1 MKFLK
6 IFLIVIIFVNS
17 AVSLA
22 FANDETEDISPSPSK
37 PTLKMG
43 GNNTYSIEAGKSTEV
58 TIPIVNT
65 SADSAFDVLIQA
77 KASGDNSPITINF
90 KNNSNRVST
99 ILRGGSHNVT
109 MSIDIDKNA
118 TTGKYPITL
127 EYSFTGTDKQSFTS
141 SDTFYVKID
150 NGSVVPTVAL
160 NNLKVSKDNVILG
173 DSFDISGSLE
183 NVSGMEA
190 NNVNVEIIGLEEN
203 NMTVIGGTSNA
214 FFATMGTNTIQ
225 PISFKLATTS
235 LTKEGSNKI
244 TIKVTYN
251 DFSGKEY
258 TKEYFTYITA
268 SKTEGG
274 IGSNVDLKIT
284 SLIAPTGSF
293 NVGQTGN
300 FKLKVKNVSQSSAKN
315 VKVSAKVP
323 EGIVPMSSNIVF
335 IDELLPNQ
343 ERELTFSVS
352 ATSAATTQT
361 YPIGFSVEY
370 NNGAK
375 TTGTDG
381 TTSDTVVVEQYAG
394 FYVNNPNPKKEGEET
409 KTSVPKIIISRY
421 ESNPTIV
428 EAGKSFTLSMN
439 FKNTHESKTVKN
451 IKIYLTIQDQ
461 TEEKGNVF
469 APDNSSTTYFID
481 SIPPKQEVTHTFN
494 LFAVPDAKPRS
505 YTVNVNLEYEDEQAN
520 EYKSTELVGVN
531 VKQQA
536 NLELSEISKQDFGSV
551 GTPMNI
557 NFQLYNTGKVTL
569 SNLMIKLEGEGI
581 DTSTSTNFIG
591 NFESGATEYYD
602 GMFTPLEAGEKN
614 LKLIITYNDTDGK
627 EVEKIQEFKLNIE
640 EMVMPEDTGM
650 IDIPEEPEKKFP
662 FKIVG
667 IICGVLIVLGVG
679 IFIFV
684 KKAKA
689 KKELDFND

>member
-6 IFLIVIIFVNS
+6 LFLIAIIFFNS
-17 AVSLA
+17 TVFLA
-22 FANDETEDISPSPSK
+22 FANDTTEEIITSK
-37 PTLKMG
+37 PSLKMG

-65 SADSAFDVLIQA
+65 SGDTAFDVLIQA
-77 KASGDNSPITINF
+77 KSTGDNSPITVNF
-90 KNNSNRVST
+90 KNNSNRVT
-99 ILRGGSHNVT
+99 NILRGGSHNVT
-109 MSIDIDKNA
+109 ISIDIDKNA

-127 EYSFTGTDKQSFTS
+127 EYSFTGIDKQSFTN

-173 DSFDISGSLE
+173 DTFDIGGSLE

-190 NNVNVEIIGLEEN
+190 NNVNVEILGLEEN
-203 NMTVIGGTSNA
+203 NMTAIGGTSNV
-214 FFATMGTNTIQ
+214 FFATMSGNTRQ

-293 NVGQTGN
+293 NIDQIGN

-343 ERELTFSVS
+343 EKEVTFSVA
-352 ATSAATTQT
+352 ATSTATTQT

-370 NNGAK
+370 NNGSK
-375 TTGTDG
+375 TSGTDA
-381 TTSDTVVVEQYAG
+381 TSSNTIVIEQYAG
-394 FYVNNPNPKKEGEET
+394 FYVNNPNPKKEGEGT

-439 FKNTHESKTVKN
+439 FKNTHEIKTVKN
-451 IKIYLTIQDQ
+451 IKIYLTVQDQ

-536 NLELSEISKQDFGSV
+536 NLELSEISKEDFGNV

-602 GMFTPLEAGEKN
+602 GMFTPLEPGEKI

-627 EVEKIQEFKLNIE
+627 EVEKIEEFNLNIE
-640 EMVMPEDTGM
+640 ETFMPEDTDM
-650 IDIPEEPEKKFP
+650 VDIPVEPDKKFP
-662 FKIVG
+662 IKTIV
-667 IICGVLIVLGVG
+667 GVLIVLGIG

>member
-6 IFLIVIIFVNS
+6 LFLIAIIFLNS
-17 AVSLA
+17 TVFLA
-22 FANDETEDISPSPSK
+22 FANDTTEEIITSK
-37 PTLKMG
+37 PSLKMG

-65 SADSAFDVLIQA
+65 SGDTAFDVLIQA
-77 KASGDNSPITINF
+77 KSTGDNSPITVNF
-90 KNNSNRVST
+90 KNNSNRIT
-99 ILRGGSHNVT
+99 NILRGGSHNVT
-109 MSIDIDKNA
+109 ISIDIDKNA

-127 EYSFTGTDKQSFTS
+127 EYSFTGIDKQSFTN

-173 DSFDISGSLE
+173 DTFDIGGSLE

-190 NNVNVEIIGLEEN
+190 NNVNVEILGLEEN
-203 NMTVIGGTSNA
+203 NMTAIGGTSNV
-214 FFATMGTNTIQ
+214 FFATMSGNTRQ
-225 PISFKLATTS
+225 PIYFKLATTS

-293 NVGQTGN
+293 NIDQIGN

-343 ERELTFSVS
+343 EKEVTFSVA
-352 ATSAATTQT
+352 ATSTATTQT

-370 NNGAK
+370 NNGSK
-375 TTGTDG
+375 TSGTDA
-381 TTSDTVVVEQYAG
+381 TSSNTIVIEQYAG
-394 FYVNNPNPKKEGEET
+394 FYVNNPNPKKEGEGT

-428 EAGKSFTLSMN
+428 EAGKSFKLSMN
-439 FKNTHESKTVKN
+439 FKNTHEIKTVKN
-451 IKIYLTIQDQ
+451 IKIYLTVQDQ

-536 NLELSEISKQDFGSV
+536 NLELSEISKEDFGNV

-602 GMFTPLEAGEKN
+602 GMFTPLEPGEKI

-627 EVEKIQEFKLNIE
+627 EVEKIEEFNLNIE
-640 EMVMPEDTGM
+640 ETFIPEDTDM
-650 IDIPEEPEKKFP
+650 VDIPVEPDKKFP
-662 FKIVG
+662 IKTIV
-667 IICGVLIVLGVG
+667 GVLIVLGIG